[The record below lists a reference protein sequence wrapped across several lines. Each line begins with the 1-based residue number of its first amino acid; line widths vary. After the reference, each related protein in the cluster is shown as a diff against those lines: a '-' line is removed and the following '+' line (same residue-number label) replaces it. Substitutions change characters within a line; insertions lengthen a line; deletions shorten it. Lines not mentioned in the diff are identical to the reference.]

1 MSFADIGA
9 LVGYIRSTPWV
20 FEDLDWPSVK
30 PRLQQLHALS
40 QSKPIEAVA
49 HRFVILASS

>member
-1 MSFADIGA
+1 
-9 LVGYIRSTPWV
+9 VRSLPWAY
-20 FEDLDWPSVK
+20 EDLGWANLK

-49 HRFVILASS
+49 HRFVIVATP